1 MGGMQGTPALWET
14 QFLSWY
20 LDKRSRIVR
29 AMYVLYCKCCAM
41 RGIGVGG
48 EHGQGRSQDDIGMG
62 GAKKYGLPV
71 AVILGVEPSGL
82 PPLATDLSGATA
94 PQGPSPLAL
103 LVHCAREQ
111 AVSVP

>member
-1 MGGMQGTPALWET
+1 MGGMQGTTLYGKRHSSPPEAARGAALCV
-14 QFLSWY
+14 QC
-20 LDKRSRIVR
+20 I
-29 AMYVLYCKCCAM
+29 LYNCKCCAM

-71 AVILGVEPSGL
+71 AVILGVETSGL

>member
-1 MGGMQGTPALWET
+1 M
-14 QFLSWY
+14 
-20 LDKRSRIVR
+20 R

-62 GAKKYGLPV
+62 GAKKYGLSV